1 MEEGLDF
8 LFPFSL
14 EQRQEKTQPEG
25 FLLSKS
31 LALTFRAVLLSRC
44 PPCKTIS
51 AIFYLTL
58 SLPLSLSLSLSF
70 RSNSTLASELSS
82 PLSHLRPRDSS
93 DDSRPRRFQ
102 SCLVEVSTR
111 PHLALDIPSN
121 LLPFPSSS
129 FLLTPSP
136 RLWLWPPL
144 LVAKRL
150 LTLARVKE
158 RMVDVYIDRS
168 ERIESRLEGNFRLL
182 PQEIRGT
189 PRTRDTPFHRFVV
202 SLLPIFFFFLSSSFF
217 SQESFT

>member
-1 MEEGLDF
+1 MQF
-8 LFPFSL
+8 FS
-14 EQRQEKTQPEG
+14 RVVP
-25 FLLSKS
+25 
-31 LALTFRAVLLSRC
+31 LA
-44 PPCKTIS
+44 K
-51 AIFYLTL
+51 L
-58 SLPLSLSLSLSF
+58 SLPFSILLFLSLSLSLSLSF